1 MNMYTNPK
9 YRRKGIAYRT
19 LDMLIKDSKSKGIS
33 AISLEA
39 TDMGRSLYEKYGF
52 VKMNNE
58 MGECIEEGI
67 LEEFLKKHRAE
78 AKAMSI
84 FEYDQEKHLRMEREE
99 AWEEGR
105 REGEENTKRIFKLSL
120 MGKTSKEIAEVCGIP
135 EEKVKQIL
143 E

>member
-1 MNMYTNPK
+1 MKEYALYTEKIRK
-9 YRRKGIAYRT
+9 YAEK
-19 LDMLIKDSKSKGIS
+19 M
-33 AISLEA
+33 SLEDA
-39 TDMGRSLYEKYGF
+39 VERAIC
-52 VKMNNE
+52 
-58 MGECIEEGI
+58 ECIEEGI

-84 FEYDQEKHLRMEREE
+84 FEYDQEKHIRMEREE

-105 REGEENTKRIFKLSL
+105 REGRESGLREGEEKALLLAKRIFKLAQT
-120 MGKTSKEIAEVCGIP
+120 GKSSKEIAEICGIS